1 MPNIVVGGCYSG
13 QAIMW
18 NLDEAMAEIEKKK
31 LEKKSERNGD
41 EDDDSL
47 QPPVLPTAMSH
58 IDTSH
63 KRMVADL
70 NWLPPDC
77 QVNYKGQILAHEHL
91 DENTYQFMTIAG
103 DGQALIWDIRYV
115 DISKGNLPHIFRP
128 KSTNDRKKEVED
140 ANVPWLPIFR
150 MNVKRLEG
158 VGELS
163 LCKLLSNLGSTE
175 EMDRRSHIL
184 ATSEEGDLV
193 YADWRAKRRGGGKDD
208 DDDDA
213 VNDVPEYVQWMAK
226 DHNRPCVALQQ
237 SPFFKDMIL
246 SVSDWTFNIWKL
258 GQSKPVFSSPDAS
271 TYLTGGRWSPTRPGM
286 LLISKVDG
294 NVDVWDFTDSR

>member
-1 MPNIVVGGCYSG
+1 
-13 QAIMW
+13 MW